1 MKHLWT
7 AVFATS
13 LTRGSLAIAQ
23 EDNASDAAEQVDAL
37 IKAGRELIAEHPE
50 VLRLLSDPRERS

>member
-7 AVFATS
+7 ALFAIS
-13 LTRGSLAIAQ
+13 LTWGSLAIAQ

-50 VLRLLSDPRERS
+50 VLRLPSDPRERS